1 MSGSSA
7 VAPGRKHGSM
17 FQVMLP
23 IAPPVAAEPA
33 TVAP

>member
-1 MSGSSA
+1 
-7 VAPGRKHGSM
+7 VAPGRKHGSI

-33 TVAP
+33 AVAP